1 LPAGRR
7 HFLRRLAVF
16 SLFAVLFL
24 AGFLLTVAYTLSG
37 ETVLSLVRPALK
49 SRNVDIAVDDARF
62 VFPIGMRL
70 SGVTVTVGRNPP
82 IPLDEV
88 TASWEW
94 TGLFQWLPARVRI
107 VRGNATAEIRLSPAA
122 WNPSRGRV
130 TLAGLSSEEIPLPV
144 FSESGAG
151 FSVRRFDARWSGSG
165 GKLTA
170 KGTGAFEYLQ
180 IPVPAPQ
187 SPIREAKIDNVS
199 ITFVV
204 RGDVLHVPR
213 VQGIYEG
220 SRVDGTGEISR
231 FLVPKLARVTF
242 HLRIMNPFEGGVGM
256 LFDMLA
262 KNAKNANLRVVGSLA
277 APKAEF
283 QFF

>member
-1 LPAGRR
+1 LAVKRP
-7 HFLRRLAVF
+7 FLRRLAAY
-16 SLFAVLFL
+16 SLFAVLFA
-24 AGFLLTVAYTLSG
+24 AGFLLTVAYTVSG
-37 ETVLSLVRPALK
+37 ETLLSLVRPALRQNDVEI
-49 SRNVDIAVDDARF
+49 SVDDARF
-62 VFPIGMRL
+62 IFPVGVRL
-70 SGVTVTVGRNPP
+70 SGVTVSAAGAPP
-82 IPLDEV
+82 VVLDEV

-94 TGLFQWLPARVRI
+94 TGLFRWLPGHLRI
-107 VRGNATAEIRLSPAA
+107 VRGNAAAEIRLSPAF
-122 WNPSRGRV
+122 WNPSRGRATV
-130 TLAGLSSEEIPLPV
+130 TGLSSGEIALPV

-165 GKLTA
+165 SALTA
-170 KGTGAFEYLQ
+170 KGSGAFDFLQ
-180 IPVPAPQ
+180 FPVPEPR
-187 SPIREAKIDNVS
+187 SPIREARIDNVS

-231 FLVPKLARVTF
+231 FLVPRQARVTF
-242 HLRIMNPFEGGVGM
+242 HLRVINPFEGRVGL

-262 KNAKNANLRVVGSLA
+262 KNAKNANLRVTGSLA

>member
-1 LPAGRR
+1 LAGNRS
-7 HFLRRLAVF
+7 FLRRLAVF
-16 SLFAVLFL
+16 ALFAVLFL

-49 SRNVDIAVDDARF
+49 SQNVDLSVEDARF
-62 VFPIGMRL
+62 TFPLGVRL
-70 SGVTVTVGRNPP
+70 MGVTVTALGNPP
-82 IPLDEV
+82 IRFDQID
-88 TASWEW
+88 AAWEW
-94 TGLFQWLPARVRI
+94 TGLFRWLPARVRI
-107 VRGNATAEIRLSPAA
+107 DRGSATAEIRLSPAF

-130 TLAGLSSEEIPLPV
+130 TLAGLSSREIPLPV

-151 FSVRRFDARWSGSG
+151 FSVRKFDARWSGSG
-165 GKLTA
+165 RKLTA
-170 KGTGAFEYLQ
+170 KGSGAFDFLQ

-187 SPIREAKIDNVS
+187 SPIREARIDNVS

-204 RGDVLHVPR
+204 RGDDLHVPR
-213 VQGIYEG
+213 VQGIYER
-220 SRVDGTGEISR
+220 SRVDGTGEISG
-231 FLVPKLARVTF
+231 FLVPRRARITF
-242 HLRIMNPFEGGVGM
+242 HLRVMNPFEGGVAV

-262 KNAKNANLRVVGSLA
+262 KNAKNANLRIVGSLA

>member
-1 LPAGRR
+1 LPGKRP
-7 HFLRRLAVF
+7 FLRRLAAF

-24 AGFLLTVAYTLSG
+24 AGFLLTVEYTLSG

-49 SRNVDIAVDDARF
+49 SRNVDFSVDDARF
-62 VFPIGMRL
+62 VFPIGIRL
-70 SGVTVTVGRNPP
+70 AGVTVSVGGNPP
-82 IPLDEV
+82 VRLDEV
-88 TASWEW
+88 AASWEW
-94 TGLFQWLPARVRI
+94 TGLFRWLPARVRI
-107 VRGNATAEIRLSPAA
+107 VRGNATAEIRLSPAF

-130 TLAGLSSEEIPLPV
+130 RLAGLSSRDIPLPV
-144 FSESGAG
+144 FAESGAG
-151 FSVRRFDARWSGSG
+151 FSARRLYARWTGSG
-165 GKLTA
+165 RKLAA
-170 KGTGAFEYLQ
+170 KGSGAFDFLQ

-187 SPIREAKIDNVS
+187 SPIREARIDNVS
-199 ITFVV
+199 ISFVV

-220 SRVDGTGEISR
+220 SRVDGTGEISG
-231 FLVPKLARVTF
+231 FLAPRQAKVTF
-242 HLRIMNPFEGGVGM
+242 HLRVMNPFEGRVGI

>member
-1 LPAGRR
+1 MPGRR
-7 HFLRRLAVF
+7 PFLRRLAVF

-24 AGFLLTVAYTLSG
+24 AGFLLTVAFTLSG
-37 ETVLSLVRPALK
+37 ETVLSLFRPALN

-62 VFPIGMRL
+62 VFPIGVRL
-70 SGVTVTVGRNPP
+70 TGVAVTTRGNPP
-82 IPLDEV
+82 VTLDEV

-94 TGLFQWLPARVRI
+94 TGLFRWLPARVRI
-107 VRGNATAEIRLSPAA
+107 VRGNATAEVRLSPAF

-130 TLAGLSSEEIPLPV
+130 SLDGLSSGEIPLPA
-144 FSESGAG
+144 FSDSGAG
-151 FSVRRFDARWSGSG
+151 FSVRRLDARWSGSG
-165 GKLTA
+165 GTLTA
-170 KGTGAFEYLQ
+170 KGSGAFDYLQ

-187 SPIREAKIDNVS
+187 SPIREARIDNVS
-199 ITFVV
+199 VTFVV
-204 RGDVLHVPR
+204 RGNDLHVPR

-220 SRVDGTGEISR
+220 SRVDGTGEIAG
-231 FLVPKLARVTF
+231 FPVPRQARVTF
-242 HLRIMNPFEGGVGM
+242 HLRIMNPFEGGVGI

-262 KNAKNANLRVVGSLA
+262 KNAKNANLRIIGSLA